1 MTAIQELDRQRF
13 YLAACLTIAFISAVG
28 ALFWKGIPTD
38 NKDLVNYMLGQL
50 SGMTTMALGLYFLNK
65 AGQDAADDKKTENT
79 GKMADAIT
87 AAANAGT
94 SPDLKAAATKA
105 ADKVA
110 DAAVVAA
117 EEVTDTAAGLAAGID
132 GDIKK

>member
-1 MTAIQELDRQRF
+1 MRTSVEELDRQRF
-13 YLAACLTIAFISAVG
+13 YLAAVLTVAFISAVG
-28 ALFWKGIPTD
+28 LLFWKGVPSD

-65 AGQDAADDKKTENT
+65 AGQDAADEKKSENT

-87 AAANAGT
+87 AAAQAGT
-94 SPDLKAAATKA
+94 NTDLKMVATIA

-110 DAAVVAA
+110 DAAVDAA
-117 EEVTDTAAGLAAGID
+117 EKVTGTATDLAALQ
-132 GDIKK
+132 GDVTK